1 MKIFRNLPH
10 AICFVNTCSML
21 INKITS
27 SSFKFDRRVI
37 NHVCKFCKKYQSS
50 DTRLQHV
57 GTMLPES
64 EGQGSYAVGQTF
76 LHKVFAYRGV
86 IIHPW
91 DANISEQ
98 SKYQQAS
105 GSFPD
110 NTSGSDA
117 NKNKAIKSETY
128 YQVLMDSRDLPYNR
142 DEAFFVTTIKVDPSQ
157 TSETMTGIQTVPGV
171 DYVAHQDVLPYSSAE
186 AVPIH
191 NDLFKIFF
199 VQDEE
204 SKQFNSTERLNSWKN
219 NNYKSLRMDKVYKE
233 TTGEIRVTA
242 IPFFLGMKNGSGQ
255 SHLQE
260 YWWRYSIRVENLG
273 DKAARLQERHWR
285 IISNGSVKTVR
296 GRGVTGKEPI
306 LNKENPVFQYCSHMS
321 LPSTSGT
328 MWGTFRFERE
338 NGEQFDARI
347 PAFALETS
355 SPIFNQ

>member
-1 MKIFRNLPH
+1 
-10 AICFVNTCSML
+10 ML
-21 INKITS
+21 IYRIAS
-27 SSFKFDRRVI
+27 PFKFDARALSLT
-37 NHVCKFCKKYQSS
+37 CKVCKKYQSTE
-50 DTRLQHV
+50 TRLEHV

-64 EGQGSYAVGQTF
+64 GVENSYRVGQTF

-91 DANISEQ
+91 TANISEQ
-98 SKYQQAS
+98 SKYQAS
-105 GSFPD
+105 SFPD
-110 NTSGSDA
+110 RTNTDPAKSKA
-117 NKNKAIKSETY
+117 LKNETY

-142 DEAFFVTTIKVDPSQ
+142 DEAFFVTTIKTDPSQ
-157 TSETMTGIQTVPGV
+157 SNETMTGIQTVPGV
-171 DYVAHQDVLPYSSAE
+171 DYVSHQDVLPYSSIE
-186 AVPIH
+186 EVPIQ
-191 NDLFKIFF
+191 NDLFKLFF
-199 VQDEE
+199 DQNQE
-204 SKQFNSTERLNSWKN
+204 SKQFQSTERLHTWKK
-219 NNYKSLRMDKVYKE
+219 NNYKSLKMDKVYKE

-242 IPFFLGMKNGSGQ
+242 IPFFLGMKNSTG

-273 DKAARLQERHWR
+273 DKSARLQERHWR

-306 LNKENPVFQYCSHMS
+306 LNKDNPVFQYCSHMS

-355 SPIFNQ
+355 QL